1 MATAT
6 FKHMDRLN
14 VLSLIPSPDH
24 PRNHP
29 DEDWDDHWDEDSDE
43 VYKKLN
49 GMEAYIQKTGIID
62 PVTVVKVDERTF
74 HIIDGVQRV
83 RAAEKLHINHINCIV
98 YHGISDA
105 ESAHLSYQL
114 NSIHPSKPLTAD
126 EKAHHLKKMMDE
138 FCCSDSDLEKMGYGS
153 ESEIM
158 SAVSLLDCS
167 TKPAIQNFT
176 FEALTSKSL
185 TAENQLLRSDIYLI
199 HHGWSSAVNGIKAP
213 IFMGRK
219 RNFEDYPYIPN
230 FKLNKIQ
237 KHANSL

>member
-1 MATAT
+1 MATAK

-29 DEDWDDHWDEDSDE
+29 DENSEEAD
-43 VYKKLN
+43 KKLK
-49 GMEAYIQKTGIID
+49 GMKANIRKTGMID
-62 PVTVVKVDERTF
+62 PVTVVKVDERTY

-83 RAAEKLHINHINCIV
+83 RAAEQLEINYINCIV

-114 NSIHPSKPLTAD
+114 NSIHPSKPLTSD
-126 EKAHHLKKMMDE
+126 EKALHLKKMADE
-138 FCCSDSDLEKMGYGS
+138 FGCSYSDLEKMGYGS
-153 ESEIM
+153 KSELM
-158 SAVSLLDCS
+158 SVISLLDSS
-167 TKPAIQNFT
+167 TEPAIKNVT
-176 FEALTSKSL
+176 FGAVTSKSL
-185 TAENQLLRSDIYLI
+185 TAENQLLTSGIYLI

-219 RNFEDYPYIPN
+219 RNFGNYPYIPN
-230 FKLNKIQ
+230 FQLNKIQ
-237 KHANSL
+237 KHANCL